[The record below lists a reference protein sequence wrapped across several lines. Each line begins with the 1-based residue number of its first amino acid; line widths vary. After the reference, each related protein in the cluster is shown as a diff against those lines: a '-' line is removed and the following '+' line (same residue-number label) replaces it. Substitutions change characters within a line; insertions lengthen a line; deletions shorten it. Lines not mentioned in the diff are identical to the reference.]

1 MDTKEDGR
9 AIRRTAL
16 ERNLPI
22 MTTLAAARAG
32 IAAIERMRVSEPQLL
47 SLQEYHALNKIP

>member
-1 MDTKEDGR
+1 
-9 AIRRTAL
+9 
-16 ERNLPI
+16 

-47 SLQEYHALNKIP
+47 SLQEYHEMNR